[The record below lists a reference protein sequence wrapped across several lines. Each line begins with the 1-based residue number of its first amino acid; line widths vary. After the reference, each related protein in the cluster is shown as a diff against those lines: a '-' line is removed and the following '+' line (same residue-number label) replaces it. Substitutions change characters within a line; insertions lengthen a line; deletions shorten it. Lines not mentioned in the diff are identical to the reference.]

1 MNHPAA
7 IIFDLDGTLTRPVL
21 DFDAIAAEIGAVERP
36 LLEGVSRLSG
46 EARRRAE
53 AILHRHES
61 AAAAQSELQPDAAA
75 VVRGLRAA
83 GILVALMTRNSRE
96 SAATFV
102 KRHGLEFDF
111 VRTRE
116 DGPIK
121 PDPEPVRAICAGLG
135 ASPRR
140 TWVVGD
146 YLFDLRA
153 GRAAGATTVLL
164 LNDPQPP
171 EWAGEADHVI
181 RGLAEL
187 PGLFVRAAGSSSAE
201 TAGDARGEGHGRPA
215 CARTGETPAPQ
226 ESDGDAAARTA
237 RPRR

>member
-1 MNHPAA
+1 MQHPAA

-21 DFDAIAAEIGAVERP
+21 DFDAIAAEIGEVERP

-53 AILHRHES
+53 AILRRHE
-61 AAAAQSELQPDAAA
+61 AAAAANSELQPGAAA
-75 VVRGLRAA
+75 VVRGFRQS
-83 GILVALMTRNSRE
+83 GVLVALMTRNSRA
-96 SAATFV
+96 SAVTFV
-102 KRHGLEFDF
+102 ERHGLEFDF

-121 PDPEPVRAICAGLG
+121 PDPEPVRAICAALG
-135 ASPRR
+135 APPRR

-146 YLFDLRA
+146 YLFDIRS

-164 LNDPQPP
+164 LNDPEPP
-171 EWAGEADHVI
+171 DWAGEADHVI

-187 PGLFVRAAGSSSAE
+187 PGLFARAAAGSAG
-201 TAGDARGEGHGRPA
+201 TAGGARGEWPGRPA
-215 CARTGETPAPQ
+215 CARTGETPEPQ
-226 ESDGDAAARTA
+226 ESDGDAAARAA
-237 RPRR
+237 RPRG